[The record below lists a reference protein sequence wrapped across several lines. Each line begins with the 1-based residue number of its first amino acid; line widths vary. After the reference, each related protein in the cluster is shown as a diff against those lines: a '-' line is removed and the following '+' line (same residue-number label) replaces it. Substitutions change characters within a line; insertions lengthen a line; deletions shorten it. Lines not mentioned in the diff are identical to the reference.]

1 MRYPVIVHKDG
12 GSDYGVTVPDFPG
25 VFSGGE
31 TLDEALANV
40 QDAIETFYEGEE
52 VERLP
57 DPSPLERVLASEDA
71 EGGAVVLVDVNFD
84 FLEKKAVPVNIT
96 VPLYLRKQ
104 IDTTAKEQRLTRS
117 AFLIT
122 AAKYYMQNG
131 INYMSLSNKKQL
143 LCEIIE

>member
-31 TLDEALANV
+31 TLDEALANM

-96 VPLYLRKQ
+96 VPLYLRNR
-104 IDTTAKEQRLTRS
+104 IDRAAKARGMTRS
-117 AFLIT
+117 AFLVR
-122 AAKYYMQNG
+122 AAQAYM
-131 INYMSLSNKKQL
+131 
-143 LCEIIE
+143 

>member
-31 TLDEALANV
+31 TLDEALAHV

-57 DPSPLERVLASEDA
+57 DPSPLESVLASEDA

-131 INYMSLSNKKQL
+131 MK
-143 LCEIIE
+143 